1 MVDRSVAQALLAP
14 TTGLLDEL
22 GLDQPHVAGN
32 SLGGR
37 LALELAVAG
46 RASSVTA
53 FSPAGFWRTDRELS
67 YARAVNK
74 VMQVGGELA
83 RPIAPVVSRSIAGRA
98 LIYAEIVSRPSR
110 VTPQQATGDLEAFLK
125 ARAAMNAILA
135 AATPFTGTI
144 PGAVPVTIAWG
155 TRDRLLRPRQAFV
168 AKGRLPH
175 ARIIR
180 LAGCG
185 HVPMTDD
192 PVLVADV
199 LLDGSRETGRV
210 GRPVDVGLTRAG
222 SPAAGYCIGRATRRL
237 GGGAA
242 LPPQPCHRRRLRP
255 LPLPEGRSSSPGGR
269 HGTHRPASRACV
281 PPCAAAGPG

>member
-22 GLDQPHVAGN
+22 GLDRPHVAGN

-83 RPIAPVVSRSIAGRA
+83 RPIAPVVTRSTVGRA

-110 VTPQQATGDLEAFLK
+110 VTPQQATGDLEAFLN

-192 PVLVADV
+192 PRLVADV

-210 GRPVDVGLTRAG
+210 GRPVDVGLARATKC
-222 SPAAGYCIGRATRRL
+222 CIRRATRRY

-242 LPPQPCHRRRLRP
+242 PPPQPCHRRRLRP
-255 LPLPEGRSSSPGGR
+255 PLLPEGRSSSPGGR
-269 HGTHRPASRACV
+269 HGTHKPASRACV

>member
-210 GRPVDVGLTRAG
+210 GRPVDVGLTRG
-222 SPAAGYCIGRATRRL
+222 LFRRQCRIGRATRRL

-242 LPPQPCHRRRLRP
+242 LLPRPCHRRRLRH